1 MKLCEH
7 HIHPSPL
14 ILGLLGNHVT
24 RYFGICAVVTFILLC
39 FCPLT
44 TLSSLS
50 SSCSKSA
57 GFTPADPW
65 FVILSLFRLDPRQH
79 SLKDKTSQNLSSF
92 PHLPSSHL
100 PLVSSYFWMS
110 QIRPSESDIPNQAL
124 EVYICSFESKG
135 QRYVLIIHFY
145 VESGQKMIQFNIQF
159 KIESKIFIQW
169 IIHSIFSQKYRF
181 NELFIQYSVRN
192 IDSKFYSK
200 NWIKTI
206 QIYVIKPTQW
216 KPAKRERFP

>member
-7 HIHPSPL
+7 HIHPSSL

-110 QIRPSESDIPNQAL
+110 QIRPSESDIPNQTL
-124 EVYICSFESKG
+124 EVYI
-135 QRYVLIIHFY
+135 YVLLSPSSLSAFWDQLSF
-145 VESGQKMIQFNIQF
+145 VPSPFETFVSFL
-159 KIESKIFIQW
+159 
-169 IIHSIFSQKYRF
+169 FSHPLRLLGASLILLSTFWNQQSLRSCF
-181 NELFIQYSVRN
+181 LIPHGRG
-192 IDSKFYSK
+192 
-200 NWIKTI
+200 
-206 QIYVIKPTQW
+206 
-216 KPAKRERFP
+216 

>member
-7 HIHPSPL
+7 HIHPSSL

-110 QIRPSESDIPNQAL
+110 QIRPSESDIPNQTL
-124 EVYICSFESKG
+124 EVYICSFES
-135 QRYVLIIHFY
+135 LIPFILLGPTFFCSLTLWDFC
-145 VESGQKMIQFNIQF
+145 ELLILSPFETFGSFFNPL
-159 KIESKIFIQW
+159 KHLLEPAEP
-169 IIHSIFSQKYRF
+169 SQLLLNSSWTR
-181 NELFIQYSVRN
+181 LMLL
-192 IDSKFYSK
+192 
-200 NWIKTI
+200 
-206 QIYVIKPTQW
+206 TQ
-216 KPAKRERFP
+216 

>member
-1 MKLCEH
+1 MITNMTPKGRVH
-7 HIHPSPL
+7 K
-14 ILGLLGNHVT
+14 
-24 RYFGICAVVTFILLC
+24 
-39 FCPLT
+39 
-44 TLSSLS
+44 
-50 SSCSKSA
+50 SKS
-57 GFTPADPW
+57 GKSLVFCQTP
-65 FVILSLFRLDPRQH
+65 LGPR
-79 SLKDKTSQNLSSF
+79 
-92 PHLPSSHL
+92 
-100 PLVSSYFWMS
+100 
-110 QIRPSESDIPNQAL
+110 
-124 EVYICSFESKG
+124 G
-135 QRYVLIIHFY
+135 GRYVLIIHFY

-216 KPAKRERFP
+216 KPAKRERFPKIMPRACRGVPVKKTPLQIPLG

>member
-7 HIHPSPL
+7 HIHPSSL

-110 QIRPSESDIPNQAL
+110 QIRPSESDIPNQTL
-124 EVYICSFESKG
+124 EVYYICSFES
-135 QRYVLIIHFY
+135 LIP
-145 VESGQKMIQFNIQF
+145 
-159 KIESKIFIQW
+159 FI
-169 IIHSIFSQKYRF
+169 
-181 NELFIQYSVRN
+181 LLG
-192 IDSKFYSK
+192 
-200 NWIKTI
+200 
-206 QIYVIKPTQW
+206 PTFFCSLTLW
-216 KPAKRERFP
+216 DFWEIL

>member
-110 QIRPSESDIPNQAL
+110 QIRPSESDIPNQTL
-124 EVYICSFESKG
+124 EVYI
-135 QRYVLIIHFY
+135 YVLLSPSSLSSFWDQLSF
-145 VESGQKMIQFNIQF
+145 VPSPFETFVSF
-159 KIESKIFIQW
+159 
-169 IIHSIFSQKYRF
+169 
-181 NELFIQYSVRN
+181 LFPHPLRLLGASLILLRTFWNQQSLRSCFL
-192 IDSKFYSK
+192 I
-200 NWIKTI
+200 
-206 QIYVIKPTQW
+206 PHG
-216 KPAKRERFP
+216 RG